1 MNLNTL
7 AVLRHMCHKGEM
19 EAEVD
24 LQSGSRE
31 TLLAVIAE
39 LRRRVEELE
48 ALLSSRG
55 PTAGMPGNK
64 PSVKRHQP
72 EMKGRGSVVST
83 ALPGGGWNPR
93 SG

>member
-1 MNLNTL
+1 
-7 AVLRHMCHKGEM
+7 M

-24 LQSGSRE
+24 LQSASRE

-55 PTAGMPGNK
+55 TTAGMPGNK

-72 EMKGRGSVVST
+72 ERGWQWGVS
-83 ALPGGGWNPR
+83 ALG
-93 SG
+93 STS